1 MSNSYKVAVKTA
13 GDVNWVSNGLRF
25 PTKEKAL
32 EYGQDLFMR
41 WTAVQEWEVQESD
54 EEPNR

>member
-1 MSNSYKVAVKTA
+1 VSKSYKVAVKTA
-13 GDVNWVSNGLRF
+13 GDTNWASNGLRF
-25 PTKEKAL
+25 PTEEAAK

-41 WTAVQEWEVQESD
+41 WTAVTEWEVQPSD

>member
-1 MSNSYKVAVKTA
+1 MPSFKVAVKTA
-13 GDVNWVSNGLRF
+13 GDVNWASNGLRF
-25 PTKEKAL
+25 PTKEAAW

-41 WTAVQEWEVQESD
+41 WTAVTEWEVQESE